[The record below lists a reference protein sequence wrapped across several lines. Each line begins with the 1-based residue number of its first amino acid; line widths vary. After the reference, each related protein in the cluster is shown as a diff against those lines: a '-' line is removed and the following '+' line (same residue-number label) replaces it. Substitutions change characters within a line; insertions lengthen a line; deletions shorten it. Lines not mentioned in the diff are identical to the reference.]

1 VEENNSEQTLVKV
14 MGVIALVTVALGAA
28 VSALVDTPLSEQ
40 WPWLGT
46 VALIFGALAKV
57 AGDYV
62 QSRPGKH
69 LAMAEKIKAE
79 ALAANPTSPPSP

>member
-1 VEENNSEQTLVKV
+1 MEERNSEQTIVKV

-28 VSALVDTPLSEQ
+28 VSALVSTPLSEQ

-62 QSRPGKH
+62 QSRPGKT
-69 LAMAEKIKAE
+69 MAKAE
-79 ALAANPTSPPSP
+79 MLRAETAAANPTSPPSP